1 VDVKSVIDSYV
12 DDVARRLPRKIRNE
26 VGLELRTLLTDEIAS
41 AAAAAGRPADAAT
54 ALSVLASFGRPEHV
68 AERYGGR
75 RGFNVIEPEHAP
87 AFVKLSVLG
96 VVAQWAFSLP
106 GVFVAPSTFGGW
118 WLESGFAAL
127 WWVGLLVVWFGIG
140 AWVQRRLPVE
150 PNSFARPW
158 AHYIFWLPVR
168 QDWQPAQLDHPYS
181 AAKVLIPLASALTIV
196 FVSPEWFLGLFDPT
210 ANVSWARYDAD
221 FRSQLLPALL
231 VIMVSRIALFTFAT
245 VRLHWRARTEL
256 VRFGLWTIF
265 VGLLLWAL
273 VGWDIFASARVD
285 FLFKVW
291 LSVFLLVNCLQIW
304 VSARNAYTRV
314 RVPKAL
320 TGRH

>member
-1 VDVKSVIDSYV
+1 MDAKSVIDSYV

-26 VGLELRTLLTDEIAS
+26 VGLELRALLTDEIANAS
-41 AAAAAGRPADAAT
+41 AAAGRPVDAAA
-54 ALSVLASFGRPEHV
+54 ALSVLANFGRPEHV

-87 AFVKLSVLG
+87 AFVKLAVLG
-96 VVAQWAFSLP
+96 VVVQWVFSLP
-106 GVFVAPSTFGGW
+106 GVFVASSTFGGW

-140 AWVQRRLPVE
+140 AWIQRRVPVE
-150 PNSFARPW
+150 PHSFTRPF

-181 AAKVLIPLASALTIV
+181 AAKVLVPLATALTVV
-196 FVSPEWFLGLFDPT
+196 FVSPEWFFGLFDPA
-210 ANVSWARYDAD
+210 ANVSWARYDAE
-221 FRSQLLPALL
+221 FRGQLLPVLLALMIL
-231 VIMVSRIALFTFAT
+231 RIALFTAASI
-245 VRLHWRARTEL
+245 HAPWRARTDV
-256 VRFGLWTIF
+256 VRFGLWAAFIA
-265 VGLLLWAL
+265 LLLWAL
-273 VGWDIFASARVD
+273 IGWDIFASTRVD

-291 LSVFLLVNCLQIW
+291 LTVFLLVNCIQIW
-304 VSARNAYTRV
+304 IWVRNAYTRV

-320 TGRH
+320 TR